1 MRLDLGVVLWLTGLV
16 CGRDHCRMSVD
27 TGDWEVELAEHFR
40 LVRDPVLKGIEERVI
55 GAAYGSGA
63 YTTRDQADLLGRLL
77 DLGEGKLLV
86 DIGSGPGWPGNYLA
100 ASTGCRVVITDPKV
114 EEIAVA
120 AARVSGDGLTAYPVV
135 ASGDMLPLRDG
146 TFDAATSGDVFC

>member
-1 MRLDLGVVLWLTGLV
+1 MISGGIFR
-16 CGRDHCRMSVD
+16 RR
-27 TGDWEVELAEHFR
+27 DWEFEFAERFR
-40 LVRDPVLKGIEERVI
+40 RVRDPVLRSIENKVI

-77 DLGEGKLLV
+77 DLGEGRLLV

-100 ASTGCRVVITDPKV
+100 ASTGCRVVLIEPTV
-114 EEIAVA
+114 EEVAVA
-120 AARVSGDGLTAYPVV
+120 ADRVSEDDLAAHPVV
-135 ASGDMLPLRDG
+135 AVGDLLPLRDN